1 MLSISVDV
9 HFCYRLQ
16 LGLPATLEC
25 LALSSADIVQKSCER
40 YLSWCFHHSISLCSP
55 FSTLLALQWTYNFSF
70 NIYSH
75 CLTSYL
81 EALNCCC
88 KKLRQTELQKKER
101 ESVSCFVP
109 FTHTLLI
116 YEWNNNWNEKK
127 MYSNSALIFPTLS
140 DCAACTRVSLSLQI
154 DCSSTAMQICAKP
167 FDKLS
172 KSVVKFY

>member
-1 MLSISVDV
+1 MISISVDV

-25 LALSSADIVQKSCER
+25 LALSSADIVQKSGER
-40 YLSWCFHHSISLCSP
+40 YLSCCFHHSISLCSP

-88 KKLRQTELQKKER
+88 KKLRQNWAPEER
-101 ESVSCFVP
+101 ERKCIVFRS
-109 FTHTLLI
+109 I
-116 YEWNNNWNEKK
+116 Y
-127 MYSNSALIFPTLS
+127 SH
-140 DCAACTRVSLSLQI
+140 
-154 DCSSTAMQICAKP
+154 P
-167 FDKLS
+167 FDIWMKQQL
-172 KSVVKFY
+172 KREKNVFKFCPHFSHFVRLRCVHEGLAQFTNRL

>member
-1 MLSISVDV
+1 MV

-25 LALSSADIVQKSCER
+25 LIQ
-40 YLSWCFHHSISLCSP
+40 ILCRRAVSNTCLVAFNITFPCVPP
-55 FSTLLALQWTYNFSF
+55 FLPFLALQWTYNFSF

-88 KKLRQTELQKKER
+88 KKLRQTEWAPEEEER

-116 YEWNNNWNEKK
+116 YEWNNNWNEEK

-140 DCAACTRVSLSLQI
+140 DCAACTRSLAQFTNRL
-154 DCSSTAMQICAKP
+154 
-167 FDKLS
+167 
-172 KSVVKFY
+172 